1 MKFGGNPLRWM
12 MAFTDIKGVA
22 CSVHILPRPL
32 VIPDVH
38 VKGLYPTYEVRTFDK
53 GTQEQTQTISSR
65 SRCEFSIRHK
75 VDILIEPFL
84 GRSGRR
90 PGHEAGVLQVVL

>member
-1 MKFGGNPLRWM
+1 M

-22 CSVHILPRPL
+22 CSVHILLRPL

-38 VKGLYPTYEVRTFDK
+38 VEGLYPTYKVRMFDQ